1 MYLLRLKL
9 LRPTVYE
16 EMHLQD
22 NTLFDIDPNVNDTQS
37 DAQCPLHHET
47 YVPAK
52 VEVTTPTGWEDMH

>member
-16 EMHLQD
+16 EMHLQE
-22 NTLFDIDPNVNDTQS
+22 NTLFDCDPKVNVTQS

-52 VEVTTPTGWEDMH
+52 VEVTPPTFLEDMH